1 MAGFTPLRTALAT
14 ALAVIAAFAGM
25 LWWVDALLAHQV
37 APARHLAGPTG
48 SPGDATLLQ
57 PQSTLIVA
65 ITIAA
70 SLVALLV
77 LLLVL
82 LRFRA
87 HRQAPNRIERE
98 SLGEIAGMVA
108 LQQARLDQLLQRLEN
123 PAPERPFAGGPAGR
137 PLPATEA
144 GPGNEA
150 TARLAAP
157 PLSLTKLPHVL
168 RTPLHGILG
177 HVQNLRRDSTTS
189 PAHSDALAAIENN
202 GRQLLDLLNDLVDL
216 SRLEAGE
223 RQLASQPLS
232 LQQVVDDALVEVAH
246 FAAERSVALHPNIA
260 SPLPWTHG
268 DGARLRRLLVRL
280 LRSALGAQSTAP
292 GDRALRLD
300 IRHDNDRLTVAL
312 IGRHGAGS
320 FATQEAPEAGSDALT
335 ETDLDYLVGSRLVA
349 LFGGDVLRD
358 ITSGAFSARLPF
370 ESRAPQDALPQHLRG
385 LPAHIH
391 CRLMVVE
398 PRPEIEPVCA
408 ALLGGPTCTIEVAS
422 DLASA
427 RRRLQ
432 SDPFDLVLLGIDGA
446 PKKAEDAAAELRLV
460 AAGDP
465 AVVTVRQVDTT
476 SRWTATDNTGF
487 DAVLDR
493 PIDPGALLT
502 TLGGLLGESVSEH
515 AAAADPAGPTVW
527 PQPLGRD
534 TAALIDAAV
543 DLGDIES
550 LQGLCDDLSQNAD
563 APSRDVAA
571 LQLAVRLFDLDALRR
586 LAGQCAAVA
595 SVSSHD
601 A

>member
-1 MAGFTPLRTALAT
+1 VLSRYRGDRQPL
-14 ALAVIAAFAGM
+14 V
-25 LWWVDALLAHQV
+25 
-37 APARHLAGPTG
+37 
-48 SPGDATLLQ
+48 
-57 PQSTLIVA
+57 
-65 ITIAA
+65 
-70 SLVALLV
+70 
-77 LLLVL
+77 
-82 LRFRA
+82 
-87 HRQAPNRIERE
+87 RIESE

-108 LQQARLDQLLQRLEN
+108 EQQARLDELLQRLE
-123 PAPERPFAGGPAGR
+123 RPIAEGPFTDGPAGR
-137 PLPATEA
+137 YLPATEVA
-144 GPGNEA
+144 PANGA
-150 TARLAAP
+150 TARLVAP

-223 RQLASQPLS
+223 CQLASQPLS
-232 LQQVVDDALVEVAH
+232 LQQVVEDALADIAH
-246 FAAERSVALHPNIA
+246 FAAERSVALHPKLP
-260 SPLPWTHG
+260 SPLPWTQG
-268 DGARLRRLLVRL
+268 DGARLRRLLARL
-280 LRSALGAQSTAP
+280 LRSALGSQATAP

-300 IRHDNDRLTVAL
+300 IRHDNDRLTIAL
-312 IGRHGAGS
+312 IGQHGAGS
-320 FATQEAPEAGSDALT
+320 AATGGSPEAGSAALT

-358 ITSGAFSARLPF
+358 VTSGAFSARLPF
-370 ESRAPQDALPQHLRG
+370 ASRVPQDALPKHLRG

-398 PRPEIEPVCA
+398 PRPEIEPVCE
-408 ALLGGPTCTIEVAS
+408 ALLAGPTCTIEAAS

-432 SDPFDLVLLGIDGA
+432 SDPFDLVLLGIEGA

-465 AVVTVRQVDTT
+465 AVITVRQVNTN
-476 SRWTATDNTGF
+476 SRWSVADNTGF
-487 DAVLDR
+487 DAVLDK
-493 PIDPGALLT
+493 PIDPEALLT
-502 TLGGLLGESVSEH
+502 TLGELLGKSLAGQAV
-515 AAAADPAGPTVW
+515 AADPERPTAW

-534 TAALIDAAV
+534 TAVLIDAAV

-550 LQGLCDDLSQNAD
+550 LQGLCEELSQSAD
-563 APSRDVAA
+563 APGRDVAA
-571 LQLAVRLFDLDALRR
+571 LQLAVRHFDLDALRR
-586 LAGQCAAVA
+586 LAVQCAAV
-595 SVSSHD
+595 SPDSSND